1 MKRTTQQTSFLQE
14 PKIVDLRTLT
24 DALTPLKEDAWR
36 DVKDIHICLR
46 FHKKPKLRIF
56 GRELSDINASLISAF
71 LDHEESSAE
80 FTVELFGENG
90 RPLIRVC
97 MILILDILMVDQDDP
112 LKDILYMYYKIM
124 TAPIVK
130 RSLELNPEWDTST
143 VHVRQYGLATTGDH
157 NG

>member
-1 MKRTTQQTSFLQE
+1 MNRKLLQHLNLRE

-80 FTVELFGENG
+80 FSIVLLGENE
-90 RPLIRVC
+90 RPLIHVC

-124 TAPIVK
+124 SAPIVK
-130 RSLELNPEWDTST
+130 RSLELNPAWDTST